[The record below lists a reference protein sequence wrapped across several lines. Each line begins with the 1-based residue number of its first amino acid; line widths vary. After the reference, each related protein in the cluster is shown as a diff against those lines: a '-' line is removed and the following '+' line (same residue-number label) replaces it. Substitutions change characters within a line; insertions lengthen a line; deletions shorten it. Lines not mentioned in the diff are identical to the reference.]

1 MARSFSNRVFCSALS
16 LLSNQTH
23 RVHSRPCK
31 DVRADVCGRR
41 RVRTCLSARPF
52 ACRNNCMHARASASA
67 RTHARA
73 CKCARAFVRGCACS
87 CTRVHVHKCVP
98 AGGHEHVRERVDACV
113 CACVCVCVYVC
124 ASVYVC
130 FLSRANGT
138 QMTTSNLACKPKGKR
153 KNTKNR
159 GQLNSNPGWPAKAPF
174 ESIRTVTWV
183 RRLLQAS
190 TTPSAQSTCVSSERA
205 TTTSLRCLR
214 CPHDHVQPRRVLLE
228 TASALPHCA
237 RDAMGCVDMI

>member
-41 RVRTCLSARPF
+41 SVRTCLSARPF
-52 ACRNNCMHARASASA
+52 ACRSSCMHARASASA

-73 CKCARAFVRGCACS
+73 CKCARAFLRGCACS

-113 CACVCVCVYVC
+113 CACVCVYVC
-124 ASVYVC
+124 MSVQVC
-130 FLSRANGT
+130 MFVFVKGQRHANDNKQLGV
-138 QMTTSNLACKPKGKR
+138 QAKR
-153 KNTKNR
+153 KTKKHEK
-159 GQLNSNPGWPAKAPF
+159 P
-174 ESIRTVTWV
+174 
-183 RRLLQAS
+183 
-190 TTPSAQSTCVSSERA
+190 RA
-205 TTTSLRCLR
+205 T
-214 CPHDHVQPRRVLLE
+214 QF
-228 TASALPHCA
+228 
-237 RDAMGCVDMI
+237 